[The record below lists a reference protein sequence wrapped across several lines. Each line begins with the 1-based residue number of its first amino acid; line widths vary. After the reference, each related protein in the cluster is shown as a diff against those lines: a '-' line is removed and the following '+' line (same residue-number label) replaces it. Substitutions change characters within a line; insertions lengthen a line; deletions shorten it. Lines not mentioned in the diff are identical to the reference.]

1 MAQELNASTTVSL
14 LPYSLYIL
22 GIAFG
27 PIIAAPLSE
36 MYGRRPVYLYS
47 VPLFAAFI
55 AGAGAS
61 SNITSLVLCRMFAGF
76 FASPSMSIGSATI
89 ADVWSVSDRA
99 IPMAVYVATPFIGP
113 TIG

>member
-1 MAQELNASTTVSL
+1 M
-14 LPYSLYIL
+14 L

-36 MYGRRPVYLYS
+36 MYGRCPIYLYS
-47 VPLFAAFI
+47 IPLFAAFI

-76 FASPSMSIGSATI
+76 FASPGLSIGTATI

-99 IPMAVYVATPFIGP
+99 TPMAMYIATPFIGP